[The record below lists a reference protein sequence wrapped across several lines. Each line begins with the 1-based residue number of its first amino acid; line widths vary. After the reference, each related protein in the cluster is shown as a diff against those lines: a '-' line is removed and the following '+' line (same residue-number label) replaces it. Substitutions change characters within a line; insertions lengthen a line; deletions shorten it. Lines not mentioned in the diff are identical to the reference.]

1 MSRENVEIVRRVYE
15 ASARRDSAAVLA
27 LYDPDVMID
36 VTHGAVGEVA
46 GRTIHHGHEG
56 LRTFFRA
63 WYEAWDS
70 VEPDLKDLLQAGE
83 RVVSIEITRGR
94 GRASGI
100 EVELQQYGV
109 WTIRDGKIVRVVW
122 FTTRDDALEAAGLS
136 E

>member
-1 MSRENVEIVRRVYE
+1 MSQENVEVVRRVYE

-27 LYDPDVMID
+27 LYDPEVEID

-46 GRTIHHGHEG
+46 GRTVHHGHEG

-63 WYEAWDS
+63 WYEAWES
-70 VEPDLKDLLQAGE
+70 VEPELQDLIDAGAQ
-83 RVVSIEITRGR
+83 VVSIEVTRGR
-94 GRASGI
+94 GRASGA

-109 WTIRDGKIVRVVW
+109 WTIRDGKIVRSRW
-122 FTTRDDALEAAGLS
+122 FTRRQEALEAAGLS